1 MAYALT
7 GHYIRGT
14 QQGASTINQQ
24 LIKNITDD
32 DESQGT
38 AGYLRKIRE
47 IFRAMS
53 LNSRYSKEMIMEAY
67 LNTLSLTGNIGG
79 VQAGANQYFGKDVGY
94 NEDGTPQLTLAQ
106 CATIAAITKN
116 PTQYSPI
123 SNPEMHLVRRN
134 KVLTNMYEQGYIVDE
149 NGNPDKA
156 KLDAALA
163 EPLTLREAVRDE
175 NDAVQTNNSYFTD
188 ALLEELTQDMLEQNP
203 YGRENYTE
211 AQALNDIYTKGL
223 RIFSTVQPDVQS
235 TMEEVFNRGDDYCCL
250 LYTSH

>member
-1 MAYALT
+1 M
-7 GHYIRGT
+7 
-14 QQGASTINQQ
+14 
-24 LIKNITDD
+24 
-32 DESQGT
+32 
-38 AGYLRKIRE
+38 RKIRE

-149 NGNPDKA
+149 TA
-156 KLDAALA
+156 
-163 EPLTLREAVRDE
+163 TRTR
-175 NDAVQTNNSYFTD
+175 
-188 ALLEELTQDMLEQNP
+188 
-203 YGRENYTE
+203 R
-211 AQALNDIYTKGL
+211 
-223 RIFSTVQPDVQS
+223 R
-235 TMEEVFNRGDDYCCL
+235 
-250 LYTSH
+250 